1 MIKMPRGSR
10 KTIEERVSEIDLKI
24 NELNEQKKLLLEKK
38 EQEDIQELL
47 EAAKEAGVSPAEL
60 VKKLTEKTPTAE

>member
-24 NELNEQKKLLLEKK
+24 NELNEQKKQLLEKK
-38 EQEDIQELL
+38 EQEDIQKLL
-47 EAAKEAGVSPAEL
+47 EAVKEAGVSPAEL